1 MPRPCLPL
9 RVRGIGRFRLT
20 RPSDDVRSARVS
32 TRPGPGA
39 SRTTRGVVN
48 PAWETFAAFGLRQP
62 VLASCA
68 TRGRVLATRQRAP
81 ELPWRGGRSS
91 GYARPR
97 SRGLPRFHHRASR
110 PFRQSFRQAPWGIA
124 LRIIPSP
131 EPRGRSLQNEA
142 PQKTCRLPI
151 SSSPEVDQFLCNSL
165 KEWSTTANRVASGL
179 AERTSFAAPSSV
191 APLARGRAAPRV
203 GAHAPLGAMKAS
215 PQRAR
220 CRSSPS
226 APAPRTEL
234 EERALARGKVR
245 ADFFD
250 VCARKRLE
258 WEYIGG

>member
-124 LRIIPSP
+124 LRNIPSLG
-131 EPRGRSLQNEA
+131 PRGRSLQNEA
-142 PQKTCRLPI
+142 I
-151 SSSPEVDQFLCNSL
+151 SENVSASDQFEPRSRPVPLQLVERMEYDRKPGSVGASRKDVFRCAELRCAFGERQGRSTRRGSRPVRGDESL
-165 KEWSTTANRVASGL
+165 AATRALPKL
-179 AERTSFAAPSSV
+179 AERARAEDG
-191 APLARGRAAPRV
+191 ARGARPCPR
-203 GAHAPLGAMKAS
+203 K
-215 PQRAR
+215 
-220 CRSSPS
+220 SPS
-226 APAPRTEL
+226 
-234 EERALARGKVR
+234 
-245 ADFFD
+245 
-250 VCARKRLE
+250 RLF
-258 WEYIGG
+258 